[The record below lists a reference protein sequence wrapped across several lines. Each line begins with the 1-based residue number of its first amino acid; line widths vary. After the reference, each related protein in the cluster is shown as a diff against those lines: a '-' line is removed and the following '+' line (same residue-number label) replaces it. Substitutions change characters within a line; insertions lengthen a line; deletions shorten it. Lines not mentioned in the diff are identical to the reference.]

1 MKPRNLAVGI
11 MILLGIVIAMVP
23 ENTTKPFKLTAQ
35 QMLNAVNDGTEM
47 VHPDLLADW
56 LINKDPG
63 IQLIDVR
70 SPAEF
75 EKFHL
80 DQAINVP
87 RADILSPD
95 YREIWDQG
103 VKFNVIYSNGSTTA
117 HDAWMILRQLGYQN
131 IGVLM
136 GGLNYWTEVVMNPK
150 SPAAILPDDEIAKY
164 EFRKGASQ
172 ALGGGS
178 ATTATAPTESDV
190 QKPKIVPRKAKKA
203 PQGGC

>member
-56 LINKDPG
+56 LVNKDPS